1 MTEQQCRW
9 SWGRPS
15 KSYGS
20 LAGYDE
26 VYDWGG
32 KTLCFKS
39 NKLVLIK

>member
-20 LAGYDE
+20 LAVYDE